1 MIDLRRAKL
10 SCTPMGARLYGGGG
24 GGGDGGYGERQ
35 DKMKAEQ
42 DKAIQAINLIFGKG
56 DGTPIT
62 KTTTTPGT
70 TQNLYRP
77 STGEYTRETPGT
89 SVTSVT
95 GYDTTQRDKNLAERN
110 KLYGTIRTD
119 SEARLLDQLGRDRTK
134 AERAVRFQ
142 LARQGLMGGSAD
154 VDQGQELL
162 EKFQE
167 GSLEARNAST
177 ASSNDAR
184 ASDENTRVNLI
195 NNIRSGMAESD
206 AVSAAYA
213 GLNNNATAA
222 RDNAMATNIGSFF
235 DDLSILQQQQQFR
248 DSMNQTV
255 SRGGGGWTNSAT
267 SGSNNGRILR

>member
-1 MIDLRRAKL
+1 MIDLLRAKL
-10 SCTPMGARLYGGGG
+10 SCAPMGARLYGGG

-62 KTTTTPGT
+62 KTTTIPGT

-77 STGEYTRETPGT
+77 STGEYTRETPAT
-89 SVTSVT
+89 TVTSVT

-119 SEARLLDQLGRDRTK
+119 AEARLLDTLGKDRTR
-134 AERAVRFQ
+134 AERDVRFQ

-154 VDQGQELL
+154 IDQGRELL
-162 EKFQE
+162 ENFQE

-177 ASSNDAR
+177 ASSNAAR

-195 NNIRSGMAESD
+195 NSIRSGMAESD

-213 GLNNNATAA
+213 GLQNNATTA
-222 RDNAMATNIGSFF
+222 RDNALATNIGNFF
-235 DDLSILQQQQQFR
+235 DDISILRSRQQYQDGVNGVTGR
-248 DSMNQTV
+248 YG
-255 SRGGGGWTNSAT
+255 RGGLTTSAT
-267 SGSNNGRILR
+267 SGSNNGRIQG